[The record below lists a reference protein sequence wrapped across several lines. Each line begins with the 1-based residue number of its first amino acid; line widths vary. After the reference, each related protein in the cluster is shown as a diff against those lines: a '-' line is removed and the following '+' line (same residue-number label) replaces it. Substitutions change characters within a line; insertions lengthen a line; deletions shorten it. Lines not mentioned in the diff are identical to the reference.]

1 LRTRPR
7 GMTLPMTYRSSRS
20 YQQRLPNA
28 AAQSD
33 AFRPALNAPTHS
45 APGRE
50 R

>member
-1 LRTRPR
+1 
-7 GMTLPMTYRSSRS
+7 MTAKDFQLNVA
-20 YQQRLPNA
+20 QRCTVRVLSNR

-33 AFRPALNAPTHS
+33 AFRPALGASTHS